1 MAQRRFSL
9 LLRHAAGA
17 LCLALFVFA
26 GLAGCENPSTSPDL
40 AILYPAPNPGP
51 SPTPGDGNMQV
62 QFTKVEG
69 ALSYRVYYGTNESD
83 PYGAPSVD
91 IPQPESQLV
100 TVTITGLANGVTY
113 YVWAE
118 ARFSDARSELSG
130 PASAAPRAIPASPP
144 AALNVY
150 ANTGS
155 LDLTWPLVDN
165 TDSYVVYWSETGGAG
180 AVPPDGA
187 AHAEFSGSPVC
198 DVMGLATGLTNGTS
212 YHVWIRAKNT
222 SGESIGY
229 QTGQGTPLSSVS
241 LGAWQGTLGLTPR
254 DQSLTAVWTAVRGAT
269 GYRLY
274 YSTTNDRDTAPD
286 PIPVNA
292 AAGRVSGTITGL
304 ANGKSCYVWVTAVNG
319 GTESAASLFNNNAPY
334 APPPLNINN
343 LSQTI
348 GTAAERFPNEEAGK
362 GDRLSRKQET
372 ALADLVADS
381 MHYWAVKFHTN
392 GKGQNKD
399 KIDFAFV
406 NGGVILYALEKGSIT
421 NGAVVRMLYRDE
433 MSLLTMTGAQI
444 KTLFHDYVAKVPHS
458 GGGGGGTGAFG
469 QVSSHIRY
477 TIDYHNDARGGE
489 ISGLTLNGEPIDNE
503 TSYTFVTSTYL
514 LVDNADGYKPILLEG
529 TGRFDSGLII
539 AQAVAQWIY
548 DQPLPI
554 EPKVDGRIVLKN
566 EVW

>member
-1 MAQRRFSL
+1 MTK
-9 LLRHAAGA
+9 RHFLPPLFAAAGA
-17 LCLALFVFA
+17 FCLVLFVFA
-26 GLAGCENPSTSPDL
+26 GLAGCDNPSTSPDL
-40 AILYPAPNPGP
+40 DILYPAPNPGP
-51 SPTPGDGNMQV
+51 SLTPGHGNMQV

-69 ALSYRVYYGTNESD
+69 ALSYRIYYSTSDSD
-83 PYGAPSVD
+83 PYGAPTVD
-91 IPQPESQLV
+91 IPQPENQLV
-100 TVTITGLANGVTY
+100 TCTIEGLANGITY

-118 ARFSDARSELSG
+118 ARFSDARSKLNG
-130 PASAAPRAIPASPP
+130 PVSAAPRARPESPP
-144 AALNVY
+144 AALTVY

-155 LDLTWPLVDN
+155 LDLTWPLVNNADA
-165 TDSYVVYWSETGGAG
+165 YVVYWSETGGET
-180 AVPPDGA
+180 PPAGA
-187 AHAEFSGSPVC
+187 AHAEFSGSPEC
-198 DVMGLATGLTNGTS
+198 DVMGLIPGLESTT
-212 YHVWIRAKNT
+212 YHVWIRSKNT

-229 QTGQGTPLSSVS
+229 TAGQGTPSSS
-241 LGAWQGTLGLTPR
+241 GMSPSGPPGRPDLTKA
-254 DQSLTAVWTAVRGAT
+254 DKSLTAVWTAVRGAT
-269 GYRLY
+269 GYKLY
-274 YSTTNDRDTAPD
+274 YSAASDIDTASE
-286 PIPVNA
+286 PIDVPA
-292 AAGRVSGTITGL
+292 GAGRVNGTITGL
-304 ANGKSCYVWVTAVNG
+304 ANGDLYYVWVTAVNG
-319 GTESAASLFNNNAPY
+319 TTESAPSLPNSETPRPKPA
-334 APPPLNINN
+334 LNINN
-343 LSQTI
+343 LSQII

-392 GKGQNKD
+392 GEGENKD

-406 NGGVILYALEKGSIT
+406 NGGVILYALEKGSVT
-421 NGAVVRMLYRDE
+421 NGAVRRILYGDG

-489 ISGLTLNGEPIDNE
+489 ISGLTLNGEPFVDGD
-503 TSYTFVTSTYL
+503 SYTFVTSTFL
-514 LVDNADGYKPILLEG
+514 LTDNNEGYKPILMQG
-529 TGRFDSGLII
+529 TGRFDSGLVI